1 MCKECG
7 CEGVEETQRESA
19 SDRNVVTS
27 NSVKGNSN

>member
-7 CEGVEETQRESA
+7 CESTEQIQYESA

-27 NSVKGNSN
+27 DSVKGR

>member
-7 CEGVEETQRESA
+7 CEGAEEIQYESA

-27 NSVKGNSN
+27 DSVKGR

>member
-19 SDRNVVTS
+19 ADRNVVTS
-27 NSVKGNSN
+27 QSVKGN

>member
-7 CEGVEETQRESA
+7 CENTEDIQYESA

-27 NSVKGNSN
+27 DSVKGR

>member
-7 CEGVEETQRESA
+7 CEGTEDTQYESS

-27 NSVKGNSN
+27 QSVKGN